1 MSNSAWQREFL
12 ELLDAHGATLMAM
25 LRRLC
30 GNRQDAEDAFQD
42 TALRVWRNLPSRP
55 SLRNPRAW
63 VMTIGYR
70 AFLDARGR
78 QKRHDSIQDPE
89 DGRSGSPR
97 QMAERAEEAER
108 VQAAIVNLPE
118 PIREVVVLHYCAGLS
133 IRQTADAMNVAEGT
147 VKSRLNSAINALR
160 SVLQ

>member
-1 MSNSAWQREFL
+1 
-12 ELLDAHGATLMAM
+12 
-25 LRRLC
+25 
-30 GNRQDAEDAFQD
+30 
-42 TALRVWRNLPSRP
+42 
-55 SLRNPRAW
+55 
-63 VMTIGYR
+63 MTIGYR